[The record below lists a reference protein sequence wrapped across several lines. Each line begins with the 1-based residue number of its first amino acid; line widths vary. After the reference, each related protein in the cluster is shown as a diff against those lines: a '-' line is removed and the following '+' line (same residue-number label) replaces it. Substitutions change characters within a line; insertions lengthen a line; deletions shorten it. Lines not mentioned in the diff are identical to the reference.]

1 MDNTLKAKIV
11 VRNDTASAWVSR
23 NPVLLKGEIGY
34 SNNTGI
40 LKIGNGVSTWNELGE
55 VNHRECF
62 FADHAPTNEEIE
74 SNGIQPG
81 DIWINNG
88 ATPPELY
95 VLVYDL
101 NDEASWEKIV
111 TENSLDL
118 TQVMQSKDFAKETG
132 AGKETGYVDK
142 ALKADKLTTPRTISL
157 SGDVTG
163 STTFDGSAPVSIA
176 AALKNSGVAAGTYLK
191 VTVNAKGI
199 ITGTEAVTAEDI
211 PDLTLAKITDAGSA
225 ASKNAGNA
233 AGQVP
238 VVGADGKLDTSIMP
252 QLVITDTFEAES
264 DDAMLALNAQKGDVC
279 LRSDGTPGM
288 FILAGDDPKVLANWK
303 RVPVPTNAVL
313 SVNGKIGVVV
323 LSTDDI
329 AEGTTNVYFTQN
341 RFDTALAAKSTSD
354 LKEGSNLYFT
364 TARVKAYLED
374 ENNTFILDGGNA

>member
-11 VRNDTASAWVSR
+11 VRNDTATNWASQ
-23 NPVLLKGEIGY
+23 NPILLKGEFGY
-34 SNNTGI
+34 ATDTREIKVGDGVTEWVLLPTVNRKRVYHGDHQPGNMDI
-40 LKIGNGVSTWNELGE
+40 LELE
-55 VNHRECF
+55 
-62 FADHAPTNEEIE
+62 AQI
-74 SNGIQPG
+74 G
-81 DIWINNG
+81 DIWIYDTVN
-88 ATPPELY
+88 PPQLF
-95 VLVYDL
+95 VLVQNASQQKSWQQLITTDGL
-101 NDEASWEKIV
+101 NVGTLMQAS
-111 TENSLDL
+111 DY
-118 TQVMQSKDFAKETG
+118 AKEEG

-142 ALKADKLTTPRTISL
+142 ALKADKLTTPRAISL

-176 AALKNSGVAAGTYLK
+176 AALKNSGMAAGTYLK

-211 PDLTLAKITDAGSA
+211 PDLTLAKISDAGSA

-288 FILAGDDPKVLANWK
+288 CILAGDDPKLLANWK